1 MRRALAFH
9 RALPLSRVSDVPFP
23 PSLPARQTDRLGAA
37 PSLARVSAARV
48 SASDGDSVD
57 GETTTNT
64 LVFPG
69 LGDAAVADT
78 AEFVSDELDPE
89 ALREVRTTARRMERQ
104 RERLESMKFGVD
116 EKPLAEAGEKTP
128 AEAEE
133 KAPEKAPEKAEDAPT
148 FEKVQEPAPGT
159 VQDTSEPTSAG
170 PNQEE
175 TSDTS
180 ETSETS
186 SATPGAP
193 RATAE
198 SSESSDSAKKTP
210 SPSPSSYSDDY
221 QSSPYADDPSG
232 DPYGDGG
239 GVGSLMDILSSLNG
253 GGDTREEVHAPAA
266 TVAARTTEL
275 LKRTSPDREP
285 DVTGKGELEMGYLR
299 YPNLVGKT
307 LTFVSEG
314 NIWVGSVD
322 GGPAAR
328 VSASYSAEALPKLS
342 PDGKTIAFLAQ
353 SVDGYEVFTVPVAG
367 GVATRV
373 SYGSAAVKL
382 EGWTKQGKILVV
394 TTFFSSVGTPQLA
407 AVNPNTKAME
417 VLPFARASGGTQDER
432 GCYVFY
438 PLRQTSSTKRYEGGE
453 QSRLWRWCK
462 GDQEAKLLTDEAWT
476 KRGAWA
482 PVTTPAFP
490 GSVFFLSDK
499 DGVANVWSMNLDGS
513 GKTQITHECGM
524 DVMEFDL
531 DAKALANGAVVG
543 VARVGGSLKRFVV
556 GRSGGE
562 GPLAVLGDGLATIP
576 ITLVSEFRESSV
588 QKLPFPLEE
597 LREVALSEDGMYA
610 ALVIR
615 GQIFFTPLLEQL
627 GSRIEQ
633 VTGYDG
639 AVRYRHAQFVRSEH
653 PEDPTKILA
662 MSDASG
668 EYEYV
673 LLERLAGAD
682 TGGLWNETQL
692 TSGGGIKG
700 VMSYSPV
707 SPDSSSLVFDDTYGR
722 ISVLNL
728 SSTAVNTYD
737 FKTTPDVEADDAQA
751 QADQMAM
758 LTQLMGGAPAGAL
771 GARGVAGGVARVT
784 PLGRARG
791 VGEKETGEK
800 KKRDGTNAARG
811 DEPPLVSETED
822 SSGPS
827 DSKTT
832 EADAAKLSRARER
845 SKLRRK
851 RRAFRRESRSR
862 FRRDWRLAHALPRG
876 RDAGSPLSSSPRAF
890 AGFEAST
897 SSGANGARG
906 ARARDMHHTRYGQ
919 PPLFGGFSDLFGA
932 HLGASGPAPRGAPGT
947 ASARTVMSG
956 LRPEAAGDYSWSPD
970 GQWLAFSATDET
982 EFSTVN
988 VWRVDTGEV
997 IRLTHPSYNAAEPKF
1012 SPDGFFL
1019 YYFSDQQIESGAD
1032 SPYGARGSEPTIVG
1046 SQQLMCLPLREGFK
1060 CPFFLGD
1067 ELNPQGQ
1074 IFDPEVGKKFPTK
1087 ISVANIEKRAAPA
1100 PFLEK
1105 AQYADLHIVNGGQTF
1120 VMQMWDGVGF
1130 YLIAMDIMTGSV
1142 VPIYP
1147 DPLGVYVS
1155 GDGSVLMIAVE
1166 QGLALFSAKALAMP
1180 EIDQDALLGSAAVW
1194 TPPESWAVTVNP
1206 RAEWMQMY
1214 NDAMRNM
1221 RDAFYDPD
1229 MHGVDWAKV
1238 TEMYRP
1244 LVYKISTKAELR
1256 DVLQQALGELSV
1268 LHVFVSIRSE
1278 SPTLPVG
1285 EPSACL
1291 GGSLVVTKKGLEVVR
1306 VYDTSGVLAAPDSPL
1321 SSPAVDLRPGDVV
1334 TRVDG
1339 VFLNASRAPLSRALL
1354 GKAGMQVLL
1363 EVDQKPRE
1371 AEDEDEEEI
1380 VAQLQGGMMA
1390 MMPGGAGPAAG
1401 AMSMMMDAAGAAAAA
1416 GGVGY
1421 GGGLARGAGFR
1432 SARGFALPTVHHA
1445 AEANRRARFA
1455 ARLGGS
1461 VAKKEGGGSSGSPGG
1476 SPGSPEPGGSFP
1488 EPSSVRDAAR
1498 AAATNPADATLP
1510 KKKIVSGI
1518 KNVVVTPLSHEEC
1531 TQLKAADALNNRRG
1545 YVQKQSQDKLAY
1557 IYLEDMEQMGEGA
1570 SNSFDD
1576 FAAQFYPAVRKAG
1589 LIIDVRR
1596 NAGGNIDTWILE
1608 RLRRV
1613 AWMFNTQR
1621 AGPGDTTMQY
1631 AFRGKVAVLVDEM
1644 TSSDA
1649 EIFAAGVQQLGLGK
1663 VVGARTWGG
1672 AVGYSSNPELAL
1684 VDGSGFT
1691 IPSFGPYVGGKWM
1704 IEQKGVVP
1712 DIAVANDP
1720 VATFNGR
1727 DAQLDAAVAH
1737 LMNLIENEPDAEAI
1751 PAKPEY
1757 PDWSFD
1763 REVCRAGGDGGSRAR
1778 EQRKGVLA

>member
-1 MRRALAFH
+1 MD
-9 RALPLSRVSDVPFP
+9 PVV
-23 PSLPARQTDRLGAA
+23 
-37 PSLARVSAARV
+37 
-48 SASDGDSVD
+48 

-69 LGDAAVADT
+69 LGDATLADT
-78 AEFVSDELDPE
+78 AEFVSDELDPD

-104 RERLESMKFGVD
+104 RERLEAMKLGAD
-116 EKPLAEAGEKTP
+116 ENAPAEAGEEPPAEKEKANPP

-133 KAPEKAPEKAEDAPT
+133 KAPEEAPEKAPEEAGEALTP
-148 FEKVQEPAPGT
+148 EKDQEPAPSA
-159 VQDTSEPTSAG
+159 DREPSDAAESAETNEEQT
-170 PNQEE
+170 PE
-175 TSDTS
+175 TSKTS

-186 SATPGAP
+186 SATPAT
-193 RATAE
+193 RASGTAE
-198 SSESSDSAKKTP
+198 SSNSSSASAKETSP

-253 GGDTREEVHAPAA
+253 GGDARREVHAPAA
-266 TVAARTTEL
+266 TVDARVTEL
-275 LKRTSPDREP
+275 LRRTSPDRDP
-285 DVTGKGELEMGYLR
+285 DGSGTGELAMGYLR

-314 NIWVGSVD
+314 NIWVGSMD

-342 PDGKTIAFLAQ
+342 PDGRTIAFLAQ

-367 GVATRV
+367 GVTTRV
-373 SYGSAAVKL
+373 SYGSGAVKL

-394 TTFFSSVGTPQLA
+394 TAFFSPVGAPQLA
-407 AVNPNTKAME
+407 ALDPATKNAE
-417 VLPFARASGGTQDER
+417 VLPFARAAGGTQDER

-453 QSRLWRWCK
+453 QSRLWRWCE

-476 KRGAWA
+476 KRGAWSPA
-482 PVTTPAFP
+482 TTPAFP
-490 GSVFFLSDK
+490 GTIFFLSDK
-499 DGVANVWSMNLDGS
+499 DGVVNVWSMNLDGS

-531 DAKALANGAVVG
+531 DSKAREDGAVIG
-543 VARVGGSLKRFVV
+543 VARVGGSLKRFAV
-556 GRSGGE
+556 GRSGRSGA
-562 GPLAVLGDGLATIP
+562 LSLRGDGLATVP
-576 ITLVSEFRESSV
+576 ITLVSEFRDASV

-627 GSRIEQ
+627 GSRIER
-633 VTGYDG
+633 VTGFDG

-728 SSTAVNTYD
+728 SSTAVNTFD
-737 FKTTPDVEADDAQA
+737 FKTTPDAAKDDARA
-751 QADQMAM
+751 AADQMAM
-758 LTQLMGGAPAGAL
+758 LARLMAGAPAGAL
-771 GARGVAGGVARVT
+771 GARASAAAAARVT
-784 PLGRARG
+784 PLGSARG
-791 VGEKETGEK
+791 VGAKGAGEK
-800 KKRDGTNAARG
+800 KTAS
-811 DEPPLVSETED
+811 VSEAEEV
-822 SSGPS
+822 S
-827 DSKTT
+827 
-832 EADAAKLSRARER
+832 EADAAKLARARAR

-862 FRRDWRLAHALPRG
+862 FRRDWRLAHALPLGGGAG
-876 RDAGSPLSSSPRAF
+876 RPLSSSPRAF
-890 AGFEAST
+890 AGFEASRAPGA
-897 SSGANGARG
+897 SGAP
-906 ARARDMHHTRYGQ
+906 RARDMHHARYGQ
-919 PPLFGGFSDLFGA
+919 PPRDGGFSDLFGA
-932 HLGASGPAPRGAPGT
+932 HLGAGGAAPQGAAGT

-970 GQWLAFSATDET
+970 GKWLAFSATDET

-988 VWRVDTGEV
+988 VWRADTGEV

-1087 ISVANIEKRAAPA
+1087 ISAANIEKRAAPV

-1130 YLIAMDIMTGSV
+1130 YLIAMDIMSGNI

-1180 EIDQDALLGSAAVW
+1180 EIDQDALLGSAALW
-1194 TPPESWAVTVNP
+1194 TPPASWAVTVNP

-1238 TEMYRP
+1238 TETYRP

-1291 GGSLVVTKKGLEVVR
+1291 GGSLVVTSKGLEVVR

-1339 VFLNASRAPLSRALL
+1339 VFLNATRAPLSRALL

-1371 AEDEDEEEI
+1371 AEDEDEREI

-1390 MMPGGAGPAAG
+1390 MMPGGAGGPAG
-1401 AMSMMMDAAGAAAAA
+1401 AMAMMMDAAA
-1416 GGVGY
+1416 GGGY
-1421 GGGLARGAGFR
+1421 GGGYARGVSS
-1432 SARGFALPTVHHA
+1432 SAWGFAPPTVHHA
-1445 AEANRRARFA
+1445 AEVKRRATLA
-1455 ARLGGS
+1455 ARLGS
-1461 VAKKEGGGSSGSPGG
+1461 AQKKEGPG
-1476 SPGSPEPGGSFP
+1476 EPVP
-1488 EPSSVRDAAR
+1488 EPSAVFAAEPPGAPR
-1498 AAATNPADATLP
+1498 GEAASPA
-1510 KKKIVSGI
+1510 KKIVSGI

-1545 YVQKQSQDKLAY
+1545 YVQKQSKDKLAY

-1576 FAAQFYPAVRKAG
+1576 FAAQFYPAIRKAG

-1621 AGPGDTTMQY
+1621 SGPGDTTMQY

-1649 EIFAAGVQQLGLGK
+1649 EIFAAGVQRLGLGK

-1691 IPSFGPYVGGKWM
+1691 IPSFGPYVNGEWM
-1704 IEQKGVVP
+1704 IEQRGVVP

-1737 LMNLIENEPDAEAI
+1737 LMALIAKEPHAEAI
-1751 PAKPEY
+1751 PTKPEY

-1763 REVCRAGGDGGSRAR
+1763 REVCRAGGDGGAASR

>member
-1 MRRALAFH
+1 M
-9 RALPLSRVSDVPFP
+9 
-23 PSLPARQTDRLGAA
+23 
-37 PSLARVSAARV
+37 
-48 SASDGDSVD
+48 
-57 GETTTNT
+57 
-64 LVFPG
+64 FPG
-69 LGDAAVADT
+69 LGDAAPAET
-78 AEFVSDELDPE
+78 EFVSDELDPE
-89 ALREVRTTARRMERQ
+89 ALREVRMTARRMERQ
-104 RERLESMKFGVD
+104 RERLESMQLG
-116 EKPLAEAGEKTP
+116 AEEQPP

-133 KAPEKAPEKAEDAPT
+133 MPKAPEKTSPETSPASQTKNATTAASGGNGLSNEKAHDAY
-148 FEKVQEPAPGT
+148 A
-159 VQDTSEPTSAG
+159 
-170 PNQEE
+170 
-175 TSDTS
+175 
-180 ETSETS
+180 
-186 SATPGAP
+186 
-193 RATAE
+193 
-198 SSESSDSAKKTP
+198 
-210 SPSPSSYSDDY
+210 DDY
-221 QSSPYADDPSG
+221 QSSPYADDP
-232 DPYGDGG
+232 YGDGG
-239 GVGSLMDILSSLNG
+239 GAASLMDMLAALNG

-266 TVAARTTEL
+266 KLDAQTREL
-275 LKRTSPDREP
+275 LRRTSPDRSP
-285 DVTGKGELEMGYLR
+285 DTSGRGELEMGYLR
-299 YPNLVGKT
+299 YPNLVGST
-307 LTFVSEG
+307 LVFVSEG
-314 NIWVGSVD
+314 NIWVGSAD
-322 GGPAAR
+322 GGAAAR
-328 VSASYSAEALPKLS
+328 VSASYSVEALPKLS

-367 GVATRV
+367 GVTTRV

-382 EGWTKQGKILVV
+382 EGWTKNGRILVV
-394 TTFFSSVGTPQLA
+394 TTFFSPVGTPQLA
-407 AVNPNTKAME
+407 TVNPLTKNME
-417 VLPFARASGGTQDER
+417 VLPFARAAGGTQDEQ

-453 QSRLWRWCK
+453 QSRLWRWCE
-462 GDQEAKLLTDEAWT
+462 GDDEARLLTDEAWT
-476 KRGAWA
+476 KRGAWS
-482 PVTTPAFP
+482 PRTTPAFP
-490 GSVFFLSDK
+490 WTVFFISDK
-499 DGVANVWSMNLDGS
+499 NGVANVWSMKLDGS
-513 GKTQITHECGM
+513 EKTQITFECGM

-531 DAKALANGAVVG
+531 DAASVAADGFALG
-543 VARVGGSLKRFVV
+543 VARVGGSLRKFKV
-556 GRSGGE
+556 GHVKTPASPTA
-562 GPLAVLGDGLATIP
+562 GPTKNAGALALMGNDPMTLNPIP
-576 ITLVSEFRESSV
+576 ITLVSEFRESAV
-588 QKLPFPLEE
+588 QKLRFPLEE

-633 VTGYDG
+633 VTGFDG

-692 TSGGGIKG
+692 TSGGSIKG
-700 VMSYSPV
+700 VMSYSSV

-728 SSTAVNTYD
+728 SSTAVNTFD
-737 FKTTPDVEADDAQA
+737 FKTTPDVPGGDGADA

-758 LTQLMGGAPAGAL
+758 LTQLMQGAPAGAL
-771 GARGVAGGVARVT
+771 GGVT
-784 PLGRARG
+784 PLGRTRG
-791 VGEKETGEK
+791 VGEKK
-800 KKRDGTNAARG
+800 DGPT
-811 DEPPLVSETED
+811 D
-822 SSGPS
+822 GPT
-827 DSKTT
+827 DDK
-832 EADAAKLSRARER
+832 DAKAKLSRARER

-862 FRRDWRLAHALPRG
+862 FRRDWRLAHSMMGSSGPR
-876 RDAGSPLSSSPRAF
+876 APLSSSPQRPF
-890 AGFEAST
+890 AGFET
-897 SSGANGARG
+897 RNTDTKP
-906 ARARDMHHTRYGQ
+906 RARDMHHTRYGQ
-919 PPLFGGFSDLFGA
+919 PPNSGGFSDLFGA
-932 HLGASGPAPRGAPGT
+932 HLGAAGPAPAGAAGT
-947 ASARTVMSG
+947 ASARAIMSG

-997 IRLTHPSYNAAEPKF
+997 VRLTHPSYNAVEPKF

-1032 SPYGARGSEPTIVG
+1032 SPYGSRGSEPTIVG

-1087 ISVANIEKRAAPA
+1087 ISVMNIEKRAAPV

-1130 YLIAMDIMTGSV
+1130 YLIAMDIMTGAV

-1166 QGLALFSAKALAMP
+1166 QGLALFSAKALAVP

-1194 TPPESWAVTVNP
+1194 APPESWAVTVNP

-1229 MHGVDWAKV
+1229 MHGVDWQKV
-1238 TEMYRP
+1238 TETYRP
-1244 LVYKISTKAELR
+1244 LVYQISTKAELR

-1291 GGSLVVTKKGLEVVR
+1291 GGSLVVQKNGLEVVR

-1321 SSPAVDLRPGDVV
+1321 SAAAVDLRPGDVV

-1339 VFLNASRAPLSRALL
+1339 VFLNATAAPLSRALL

-1371 AEDEDEEEI
+1371 AEDDDESEI
-1380 VAQLQGGMMA
+1380 VAQLQGGLMG
-1390 MMPGGAGPAAG
+1390 MMPGGAMMPPGAARVM
-1401 AMSMMMDAAGAAAAA
+1401 ADAAGGA
-1416 GGVGY
+1416 Y
-1421 GGGLARGAGFR
+1421 GA
-1432 SARGFALPTVHHA
+1432 FAPPTVHHA
-1445 AEANRRARFA
+1445 AEAKRRARFA
-1455 ARLGGS
+1455 AKSTKAPSSLGD
-1461 VAKKEGGGSSGSPGG
+1461 
-1476 SPGSPEPGGSFP
+1476 SPEKGPGP
-1488 EPSSVRDAAR
+1488 EKGGPSAR
-1498 AAATNPADATLP
+1498 PFANPSANPSGPTHESASP
-1510 KKKIVSGI
+1510 KENPKEKKRVVSGI

-1545 YVQKQSQDKLAY
+1545 YVAKKSDDQLAY

-1576 FAAQFYPAVRKAG
+1576 FAAQFYPAIRKAG

-1621 AGPGDTTMQY
+1621 SGPGDTTMQY

-1649 EIFAAGVQQLGLGK
+1649 EIFAAGVQQLGLGA

-1691 IPSFGPYVGGKWM
+1691 IPSFGPYVSGKWM
-1704 IEQKGVVP
+1704 IEQRGVVP

-1737 LMNLIENEPDAEAI
+1737 LMALIEKEPKAAAI

-1763 REVCRAGGDGGSRAR
+1763 REVCRAGGDGGGRAR

>member
-1 MRRALAFH
+1 M
-9 RALPLSRVSDVPFP
+9 
-23 PSLPARQTDRLGAA
+23 
-37 PSLARVSAARV
+37 
-48 SASDGDSVD
+48 
-57 GETTTNT
+57 
-64 LVFPG
+64 VFPG
-69 LGDAAVADT
+69 LGEAELADT

-89 ALREVRTTARRMERQ
+89 ALREVRMTARRMERQ
-104 RERLESMKFGVD
+104 RERLEAMSLEPE
-116 EKPLAEAGEKTP
+116 EKPP
-128 AEAEE
+128 AEERDEASAEE
-133 KAPEKAPEKAEDAPT
+133 KKAKASERRAREKAEDTRSTP
-148 FEKVQEPAPGT
+148 EVQKPVPENAREAAEETASGANESSSAANE
-159 VQDTSEPTSAG
+159 DESSSASTSEGSR
-170 PNQEE
+170 
-175 TSDTS
+175 D
-180 ETSETS
+180 
-186 SATPGAP
+186 
-193 RATAE
+193 
-198 SSESSDSAKKTP
+198 ESSDESSTKTKGASDASARPQK
-210 SPSPSSYSDDY
+210 PSSQKNESSYESPYDDY
-221 QSSPYADDPSG
+221 QSSPYAN
-232 DPYGDGG
+232 DPYGDGSDESDG
-239 GVGSLMDILSSLNG
+239 SIGSLMDILASLNG
-253 GGDTREEVHAPAA
+253 GGDSREEVHAPAA
-266 TVAARTTEL
+266 TVDAQTAEL
-275 LKRTSPDREP
+275 LKRVSPDKAP
-285 DVTGKGELEMGYLR
+285 DTSGKGELEMGYLR

-307 LTFVSEG
+307 VTFVSEG
-314 NIWVGSVD
+314 NIWVGSAD

-328 VSASYSAEALPKLS
+328 VSASYSVEALPKLS

-367 GVATRV
+367 GVTTRV

-382 EGWTKQGKILVV
+382 EGWTKEGKILVV
-394 TTFFSSVGTPQLA
+394 TSFFSPVGLPQLA
-407 AVNPNTKAME
+407 AVNPATKNME
-417 VLPFARASGGTQDER
+417 VLPFARATGGTQDEQ

-453 QSRLWRWCK
+453 QSRLWRWCD
-462 GDQEAKLLTDEAWT
+462 GDDEAKLLTDEAWT
-476 KRGAWA
+476 KRGAWSPA
-482 PVTTPAFP
+482 TTPAFP
-490 GSVFFLSDK
+490 WTVFFLSDK
-499 DGVANVWSMNLDGS
+499 DGVANVWSMKLDGS
-513 GKTQITHECGM
+513 EKTQITHECGM
-524 DVMEFDL
+524 DIMEFDL
-531 DAKALANGAVVG
+531 DVTADENGDVVG
-543 VARVGGSLKRFVV
+543 VARVGGSLKKFKV
-556 GRSGGE
+556 GRSAGANGRD
-562 GPLAVLGDGLATIP
+562 GPMALMGDRLLTTIP
-576 ITLVSEFRESSV
+576 ITLVSEFRESAV
-588 QKLPFPLEE
+588 QKLRFPLEE
-597 LREVALSEDGMYA
+597 LREVALSDDGMYA

-633 VTGYDG
+633 VTGFDG

-653 PEDPTKILA
+653 PEDTTKILA

-673 LLERLAGAD
+673 LLERLSGAE

-700 VMSYSPV
+700 VMSYSTV
-707 SPDSSSLVFDDTYGR
+707 SPDSTSLVFDDTYGR

-728 SSTAVNTYD
+728 SSTAVNTFD
-737 FKTTPDVEADDAQA
+737 FKTTPDDEDAMGADAME
-751 QADQMAM
+751 DQMGM
-758 LTQLMGGAPAGAL
+758 LAQLMSGGGPGAL
-771 GARGVAGGVARVT
+771 GGRAGADAGAARVT
-784 PLGRARG
+784 PLGRTRG
-791 VGEKETGEK
+791 VGETGQPGPIGSSEKETSEK
-800 KKRDGTNAARG
+800 NEG
-811 DEPPLVSETED
+811 
-822 SSGPS
+822 
-827 DSKTT
+827 
-832 EADAAKLSRARER
+832 EADALKLSRARER

-851 RRAFRRESRSR
+851 RRAFRRESRSQ

-876 RDAGSPLSSSPRAF
+876 SSAQSPLSSSPRAF
-890 AGFEAST
+890 SFAGFEADAT
-897 SSGANGARG
+897 GRGGAP
-906 ARARDMHHTRYGQ
+906 RARDMHHTRYGQ
-919 PPLFGGFSDLFGA
+919 PPNDGGFSDLFGA
-932 HLGASGPAPRGAPGT
+932 HLGAAGPAPISSAAGT

-970 GQWLAFSATDET
+970 GKWLAFSATDET

-997 IRLTHPSYNAAEPKF
+997 IRLTHPSYNAVEPKF

-1032 SPYGARGSEPTIVG
+1032 SPYGSRGSEPTIVG

-1074 IFDPEVGKKFPTK
+1074 IFDPEVGKKIPTK
-1087 ISVANIEKRAAPA
+1087 INVQNIEKRAVAV

-1105 AQYADLHIVNGGQTF
+1105 KQYADLHIVNGGQTF

-1130 YLIAMDIMTGSV
+1130 YLIAMDIMSGAV

-1166 QGLALFSAKALAMP
+1166 QGLALFSAKALAVP
-1180 EIDQDALLGSAAVW
+1180 EIDQDTLLGSAAVW
-1194 TPPESWAVTVNP
+1194 APPESWAVTVNP

-1229 MHGVDWAKV
+1229 MHGVDWPRV

-1244 LVYKISTKAELR
+1244 LVYKISTKNELR

-1291 GGSLVVTKKGLEVVR
+1291 GASLTVKPKGLEVVY

-1321 SSPAVDLRPGDVV
+1321 SETAVDLRPGDVV

-1339 VFLNASRAPLSRALL
+1339 VFLNATDQPLSRALL

-1371 AEDEDEEEI
+1371 AEDDDEQEI
-1380 VAQLQGGMMA
+1380 LEQLSQGM
-1390 MMPGGAGPAAG
+1390 MMPGAMGPMAGMSG
-1401 AMSMMMDAAGAAAAA
+1401 AMGMMMGAAAPTD
-1416 GGVGY
+1416 GTLGGY
-1421 GGGLARGAGFR
+1421 GGGYNRGVSSGGSVRGR
-1432 SARGFALPTVHHA
+1432 SALPTVHHA
-1445 AEANRRARFA
+1445 AEAKRRANLG
-1455 ARLGGS
+1455 AR
-1461 VAKKEGGGSSGSPGG
+1461 AKL
-1476 SPGSPEPGGSFP
+1476 GSPETNKDGVVGSVPGSLK
-1488 EPSSVRDAAR
+1488 SLSDA
-1498 AAATNPADATLP
+1498 PP
-1510 KKKIVSGI
+1510 VQSEKKMIGGL

-1531 TQLKAADALNNRRG
+1531 TQLRAADALNNRRG
-1545 YVQKQSQDKLAY
+1545 YVQKKSNDKLAY

-1576 FAAQFYPAVRKAG
+1576 FAAQFYPAIRKAG

-1649 EIFAAGVQQLGLGK
+1649 EIFAAGVQELGLGK

-1691 IPSFGPYVGGKWM
+1691 IPSFGPYVGGRWM
-1704 IEQKGVVP
+1704 IEQRGVVP

-1720 VATFNGR
+1720 VATFNGK

-1737 LMNLIENEPDAEAI
+1737 LMEMINAEPLAEAI
-1751 PAKPEY
+1751 PKKPQY

-1763 REVCRAGGDGGSRAR
+1763 RDVCRAGGDGGGKAR

>member
-1 MRRALAFH
+1 
-9 RALPLSRVSDVPFP
+9 
-23 PSLPARQTDRLGAA
+23 
-37 PSLARVSAARV
+37 
-48 SASDGDSVD
+48 
-57 GETTTNT
+57 
-64 LVFPG
+64 VFPG
-69 LGDAAVADT
+69 LGDAAPAET
-78 AEFVSDELDPE
+78 EFVSDELDPE

-104 RERLESMKFGVD
+104 RERLESMQIGAD
-116 EKPLAEAGEKTP
+116 EQPP

-133 KAPEKAPEKAEDAPT
+133 MPKASETAQKAPDTAPDAAPEKAEDGT
-148 FEKVQEPAPGT
+148 TEDETEKKATEPEPA
-159 VQDTSEPTSAG
+159 A
-170 PNQEE
+170 
-175 TSDTS
+175 
-180 ETSETS
+180 ETS
-186 SATPGAP
+186 SASQTKN
-193 RATAE
+193 ATAA
-198 SSESSDSAKKTP
+198 SGGNGLSNANDA
-210 SPSPSSYSDDY
+210 YADDY
-221 QSSPYADDPSG
+221 QSSPYADDP
-232 DPYGDGG
+232 YGDGG
-239 GVGSLMDILSSLNG
+239 GAASLMDMLAALNG

-266 TVAARTTEL
+266 KLDAQTREL
-275 LKRTSPDREP
+275 LRRTSSDRKPDTSGR
-285 DVTGKGELEMGYLR
+285 GELEMGYLR
-299 YPNLVGKT
+299 YPNLVGET
-307 LTFVSEG
+307 LVFVSEG
-314 NIWVGSVD
+314 NIWVGSA
-322 GGPAAR
+322 GGGAAAR
-328 VSASYSAEALPKLS
+328 VSASYSVEALPKLS

-353 SVDGYEVFTVPVAG
+353 SIDGYEVFTVPVAG
-367 GVATRV
+367 GVTTRV

-382 EGWTKQGKILVV
+382 EGWTRNGHILVV
-394 TTFFSSVGTPQLA
+394 TTFFSPVGTPQLA
-407 AVNPNTKAME
+407 TVNPLTKNME
-417 VLPFARASGGTQDER
+417 VLPFARAAGGTQDEQ

-453 QSRLWRWCK
+453 QSRLWRWCE
-462 GDQEAKLLTDEAWT
+462 GDDEAKLLTDEAWT
-476 KRGAWA
+476 KRGAWS
-482 PVTTPAFP
+482 PRTTPAFP
-490 GSVFFLSDK
+490 WTVFFISDK
-499 DGVANVWSMNLDGS
+499 NGVANVWSMKLDGS
-513 GKTQITHECGM
+513 EKTQITFECGM

-531 DAKALANGAVVG
+531 DAASVAADGFAVG
-543 VARVGGSLKRFVV
+543 VARVGGSLRKFKV
-556 GRSGGE
+556 GHVEGGSPT
-562 GPLAVLGDGLATIP
+562 GPSKNAGALALMGNNPMNRIP
-576 ITLVSEFRESSV
+576 ITLVSEFRESAV
-588 QKLPFPLEE
+588 QKLRFPLEE

-633 VTGYDG
+633 VTGFDG

-692 TSGGGIKG
+692 TSGGSIKG
-700 VMSYSPV
+700 VMSYSSV

-728 SSTAVNTYD
+728 SSTAVNTFD
-737 FKTTPDVEADDAQA
+737 FKTTPDAEGDGANA

-758 LTQLMGGAPAGAL
+758 LTQLMQGAPAAAL
-771 GARGVAGGVARVT
+771 GGVT
-784 PLGRARG
+784 PLGRTRG
-791 VGEKETGEK
+791 VGEKNTNTPRVVGEK
-800 KKRDGTNAARG
+800 NTDTDGPTN
-811 DEPPLVSETED
+811 D
-822 SSGPS
+822 
-827 DSKTT
+827 K
-832 EADAAKLSRARER
+832 DAAKLSRARER

-862 FRRDWRLAHALPRG
+862 FRRDWRLAHSMTGSSGPR
-876 RDAGSPLSSSPRAF
+876 APLSSSPRAF
-890 AGFEAST
+890 AGFEGFGSDT
-897 SSGANGARG
+897 KP
-906 ARARDMHHTRYGQ
+906 RARDMHHTRYGQ
-919 PPLFGGFSDLFGA
+919 PPSSGGFSDLFGA
-932 HLGASGPAPRGAPGT
+932 HLGAAGPAPAGAAGT
-947 ASARTVMSG
+947 ASARAIMSG

-970 GQWLAFSATDET
+970 GKWLAFSATDET

-997 IRLTHPSYNAAEPKF
+997 VRLTHPSYNAVEPKF

-1032 SPYGARGSEPTIVG
+1032 SPYGSRGSEPTIVG

-1087 ISVANIEKRAAPA
+1087 ISVLNIEKRAAPV

-1130 YLIAMDIMTGSV
+1130 YLIAMDIMTGAV

-1166 QGLALFSAKALAMP
+1166 QGLALFSAKALAVP

-1194 TPPESWAVTVNP
+1194 APPESWAVTVNP

-1229 MHGVDWAKV
+1229 MHGVDWQKV
-1238 TEMYRP
+1238 TETYRP
-1244 LVYKISTKAELR
+1244 LVYQISTKAELR

-1291 GGSLVVTKKGLEVVR
+1291 GGSLVVQKNGLEVVR

-1321 SSPAVDLRPGDVV
+1321 SAAAVDLRPGDVV

-1339 VFLNASRAPLSRALL
+1339 VFLNATAAPLSRALL

-1371 AEDEDEEEI
+1371 AEDDDESEI
-1380 VAQLQGGMMA
+1380 VAQLQGGLMG
-1390 MMPGGAGPAAG
+1390 MMPGGAMMPPGAAR
-1401 AMSMMMDAAGAAAAA
+1401 MMMADAAGGA
-1416 GGVGY
+1416 Y
-1421 GGGLARGAGFR
+1421 G
-1432 SARGFALPTVHHA
+1432 SFAPPTVHRA
-1445 AEANRRARFA
+1445 AEAKRRARFA
-1455 ARLGGS
+1455 AKSTAPLGDKGGEKGGPEKGGPEKGGEGS
-1461 VAKKEGGGSSGSPGG
+1461 ASAHPSPRPSARPFANPSANPDVGPDESASPKENAKKR
-1476 SPGSPEPGGSFP
+1476 
-1488 EPSSVRDAAR
+1488 V
-1498 AAATNPADATLP
+1498 
-1510 KKKIVSGI
+1510 VSGI

-1545 YVQKQSQDKLAY
+1545 YVAKKSDDQLAY

-1576 FAAQFYPAVRKAG
+1576 FAAQFYPAIRKAG

-1621 AGPGDTTMQY
+1621 SGPGDTTMQY

-1649 EIFAAGVQQLGLGK
+1649 EIFAAGVQQLGLGA

-1691 IPSFGPYVGGKWM
+1691 IPSFGPYVSGKWM
-1704 IEQKGVVP
+1704 IEQRGVVP

-1720 VATFNGR
+1720 VATFNGK

-1737 LMNLIENEPDAEAI
+1737 LMALIEKEPKAAAI

-1763 REVCRAGGDGGSRAR
+1763 REVCRAGGDGGGRAR